1 MRKILLTTVALVL
14 VAALPATSPGTGIP
28 VLDVSNLT
36 QNIVTAL
43 HQVMAYTQQVSQ
55 YELQLQQY
63 ANQVK
68 NTVAP
73 VAQVWQAAQ
82 QTMNGV
88 LGTVSMFQNGSQLQN
103 YLNQYQN
110 VNYWLSASPSA
121 YTYQTAGSVA
131 QKQANDAMVKGI
143 VQQQAQIQADAAS
156 LERLQAQ
163 AGSADGQM
171 KALTAANQLAALQQ
185 EQLLQ
190 IRELLLQEQ
199 QALAARN
206 ATLAN
211 DEAMR
216 EAATKQFFN
225 VPIITINHTGWHH
238 ELIRHYAILLYQ
250 SPFLR
255 LHAGTASTGSKASG
269 ARASQAIAKKQGLL
283 TTAHGMGTMRN
294 ARRSASTLVVACTAR
309 CGERRSRR
317 RLYPQ

>member
-1 MRKILLTTVALVL
+1 MRKIVLTTVALLL

-28 VLDVSNLT
+28 VIDVSNLT

-88 LGTVSMFQNGSQLQN
+88 LGTVSMFQNGSQLQG
-103 YLNQYQN
+103 YLNQFEN
-110 VNYWLSASPSA
+110 VNYWLSAPPSA
-121 YTYQTAGSVA
+121 YTYQTAGSIA

-143 VQQQAQIQADAAS
+143 VQQQAQIKADAAT

-171 KALTAANQLAALQQ
+171 KALMAANQLAALQQ

-206 ATLAN
+206 STLAN

-216 EAATKQFFN
+216 EAATKQFFS
-225 VPIITINHTGWHH
+225 VPTITISDNGWKPSHENHRFH
-238 ELIRHYAILLYQ
+238 R
-250 SPFLR
+250 R
-255 LHAGTASTGSKASG
+255 RSTM
-269 ARASQAIAKKQGLL
+269 QLL
-283 TTAHGMGTMRN
+283 TIARSCSANTKTDGPATAAKTGRGSDI
-294 ARRSASTLVVACTAR
+294 A
-309 CGERRSRR
+309 
-317 RLYPQ
+317 